1 MKFFPV
7 LTAILVSAFLYVLV
21 FEREALMAFAAGES
35 QNEKVNS
42 ETVVLAKAVGVVAI
56 ASVAQQIDSAVM
68 VRGQTEAGRQVV
80 ARAETSGLIVSQPLR
95 KGAYVEAGTIMCELD
110 AGTRASQL
118 AEVEARLA
126 EARANLPTAQS
137 RIPESRARLREAQA
151 RVTEA
156 EINDRAASKLNQGGF
171 ASDTRVASTAAS
183 VEAALAAVES
193 AQAGIQ
199 SAEGGLQ
206 SAQAS
211 VQSAEAAIASVQ
223 NDIDRLKIMA
233 PFAGLLESDT
243 AELGTLLQPGSA
255 CATLLQLDPIK
266 LVGFVPETEVN
277 KIEVGAL
284 GQARLA
290 TGAKMT
296 GRVSFLSRSADPL
309 TRTFSVEIE
318 VPNPD
323 YKIRDGQT
331 AEIIIASDGAE
342 AHLLPGSALTLD
354 DEGALG
360 VRVVDD
366 ADLAQFKPVELVRDT
381 IDGVWVRGLEMNETI
396 IVVGQEYVT
405 NGVPVLVTMK
415 EAQQ

>member
-156 EINDRAASKLNQGGF
+156 EINGRAASKLNQGGF

>member
-1 MKFFPV
+1 MKFFPL

-35 QNEKVNS
+35 QNEKADS

-126 EARANLPTAQS
+126 EAHANLPTAQS

-156 EINDRAASKLNQGGF
+156 EINGRAASKLNQGGF

-183 VEAALAAVES
+183 VEAALATVES

>member
-35 QNEKVNS
+35 QNEKADS

-156 EINDRAASKLNQGGF
+156 EINGRAASKLNQGGF